1 MRFELS
7 GYAIDWE
14 AVQGTA
20 GVVSGAAVVLAGRR
34 GEKVVLIFGPG
45 EERLEVDADP
55 PRIHLDTSRYAD
67 FLASLRHARAENADI
82 EVRVAPGP
90 PAHVTLAA
98 VF

>member
-14 AVQGTA
+14 AVESG
-20 GVVSGAAVVLAGRR
+20 GGIVSGAAVVLAGRR
-34 GEKVVLIFGPG
+34 DEKVVLVFGPG
-45 EERLEVDADP
+45 PETMDLSADP
-55 PRIHLDTSRYAD
+55 PRVTIDRARYRDFLDT
-67 FLASLRHARAENADI
+67 LHHARVECADI
-82 EVRVAPGP
+82 EVRVNPGP